1 MFVMNYFSTFLKGMG
16 MGAADVVPGVSGGT
30 IAFITGVYDTL
41 LESIRRINPSILK
54 MWKQE
59 GFSAAFSYIN
69 GYFLI
74 ALFGGVLTSIL
85 TLARFISWA
94 LSAHPIP
101 VWSFFF
107 GLILVSVWHILRQI
121 RFNKLPCWIS
131 LGLGVIFAYSI
142 TILNPISLDATPF
155 NFVLGGAIAIT
166 AMILPGI
173 SGSFILLLLGL
184 YTPVLAAVKNFE
196 IGKLLLFLTG
206 CIVGLLTFSHVLSWL
221 LRKYRELTLTFLVGL
236 MIGTLPKI
244 WPWKQ
249 TVSWRTN
256 SSGEQVP
263 LIEENLSPATFESIT
278 GTSSQTL
285 LAVSLMII
293 AIVMV
298 LAMEKWAEKK

>member
-1 MFVMNYFSTFLKGMG
+1 
-16 MGAADVVPGVSGGT
+16 
-30 IAFITGVYDTL
+30 
-41 LESIRRINPSILK
+41 
-54 MWKQE
+54 
-59 GFSAAFSYIN
+59 
-69 GYFLI
+69 
-74 ALFGGVLTSIL
+74 
-85 TLARFISWA
+85 
-94 LSAHPIP
+94 
-101 VWSFFF
+101 
-107 GLILVSVWHILRQI
+107 
-121 RFNKLPCWIS
+121 
-131 LGLGVIFAYSI
+131 
-142 TILNPISLDATPF
+142 LDATPF

-263 LIEENLSPATFESIT
+263 LIEENLSPAAFESIT
-278 GTSSQTL
+278 GTSPQTL

-293 AIVMV
+293 AIAMV
-298 LAMEKWAEKK
+298 LTMEKWAEKK